1 MSLYRNDRLQRQVL
15 KSRFGCIEEDLP
27 HYIQHSVLGWLK
39 TDEEVV
45 FKGAL
50 MKREVNT
57 DFFVRVISA

>member
-15 KSRFGCIEEDLP
+15 KSRFGCFEEELS
-27 HYIQHSVLGWLK
+27 HYIQCSVLGWLK

-50 MKREVNT
+50 MRSENW
-57 DFFVRVISA
+57 DFVVRVISA